1 MTAIGPFVCFG
12 CENLTSVTIPNSVT
26 SIGKQGFQWSK
37 LTSLTIPNS
46 LSRIEEGFCNGCL
59 SLETLTLGDNLKHI
73 GQNAFVKCESLK
85 SVTIPYGV
93 TFIGFQAFNSCT
105 NLGSVKIPAVTEID
119 RTAFGGID
127 IIQCDKQ
134 CETGP
139 PACNPECSIHG
150 CTVESLKKVSCPG
163 TGNCPADG
171 PQCEAEDSANA
182 LSLSLTVTS
191 VLLLAVLVNLL

>member
-26 SIGKQGFQWSK
+26 SIGKQGFQYSN

-73 GQNAFVKCESLK
+73 GKWAFLHCESLK

-93 TFIGFQAFNSCT
+93 TFIGVAAFAGCT
-105 NLGSVKIPAVTEID
+105 NLGSVKIPATVTLSRGA
-119 RTAFGGID
+119 RTSRRTV
-127 IIQCDKQ
+127 Q
-134 CETGP
+134 
-139 PACNPECSIHG
+139 G
-150 CTVESLKKVSCPG
+150 CKKVYLTNSVGLYIHCFMYVFYVYYFFVLQLRSHSSPVKILQYSESAGIPG
-163 TGNCPADG
+163 GLHGSRQLICFIVT
-171 PQCEAEDSANA
+171 
-182 LSLSLTVTS
+182 LSWQD
-191 VLLLAVLVNLL
+191 